1 MLKSGM
7 HLDLKQDNGFLLRLN
22 PILTPQG
29 RLSFEVGF
37 AANQQYFHN
46 NFVRISRQKLPKLAK
61 HQIFKEG
68 YKCPLC

>member
-7 HLDLKQDNGFLLRLN
+7 HLDLKQDNGFLLKLN

-37 AANQQYFHN
+37 AVNQQHFQN
-46 NFVRISRQKLPKLAK
+46 NFDKNFQAKTDKIGQTISDFCLP
-61 HQIFKEG
+61 F
-68 YKCPLC
+68 